1 MYVHNAHN
9 VVLCFRQNHKYPL
22 IVRKQYISIAGGFI
36 DTCLIFIL
44 ILTVRLYII
53 LNNKYCLRKQ
63 QLIIGSIVAEE
74 LREVV
79 LIENQFIFGC
89 VVFY

>member
-1 MYVHNAHN
+1 MFQTEPQVSFDCQKTVH
-9 VVLCFRQNHKYPL
+9 
-22 IVRKQYISIAGGFI
+22 QYCWRFYRYLSDFY
-36 DTCLIFIL
+36 LIL